1 MRWIIRL
8 MVLALVFVVIAV
20 GSILLLPSE
29 RIARIAADQIAQATG
44 RKVEMTGET
53 KVSFYPVL
61 GISTG
66 RTTVANADWSDK
78 GPMFQADSFKV
89 GVDPQA
95 LFGGAIRITG
105 LEAVNPHILLQKD
118 KSGRVNWELNVE
130 GVTTTGTGTESAPAQ
145 SSQLALT
152 LDRAL
157 ITGAQL
163 TYIDDQAGSTTQIK
177 DVNFDMR
184 WPSYTGEATI
194 DASFRPA
201 QEVVSITGRI
211 ARLDHLI
218 DGAVSDLTAKVST
231 KGGAV
236 DFTGKVSSLPQAAGR
251 ISADLSDSSRFMTSL
266 GQGALDLPEG
276 LGRAASVAG
285 DLTYSEA
292 GRLSLRNLSAKLD
305 HNSLTGG
312 VDFIPGGARPRIEA
326 QLDAGA
332 LDLSALAPESD
343 GEAGTKET
351 GTAVE
356 TGWSKAPIDASALGL
371 ADAQI
376 ALSAK
381 SIDLGTFNFGQTRMI
396 AAVDNSRAVFTLKEL
411 SGYGGNVS
419 GEFVANNRSGLS
431 VGGNMSA
438 RGMDMERLLTDA
450 AGITRFATTGD
461 MTLNFLG
468 VGQSVHA
475 IMNSLSGSLSLGTGR
490 GVISGFDLDKLMRSG
505 DVTGGTTVFDEMS
518 ASFAIKDGNMQGDD
532 LKMSMPLARATGTGR
547 IGLGA
552 QDLNY
557 TFTPSLLEGDS
568 RKGLAIP
575 VRIKGPWANPKIY
588 PDLEAAIDLNF
599 KEEKKKLKEEARQEV
614 QKAIEKELGVTVPE
628 GGDLKDTLKK
638 EAEDTIKK
646 ELFKLFD

>member
-20 GSILLLPSE
+20 GSILMLPSE

-118 KSGRVNWELNVE
+118 SSGRVNWEINVE
-130 GVTTTGTGTESAPAQ
+130 GVSTTGGGTETAPAE

-163 TYIDDQAGSTTQIK
+163 TYIDGEAGSTTQIK

-184 WPSYTGEATI
+184 WPSYTGEASI

-218 DGAVSDLTAKVST
+218 DGAVSDFAVQIGTE
-231 KGGAV
+231 GGQV
-236 DFTGKVSSLPQAAGR
+236 DFNGQVSSQPQAAGR
-251 ISADLSDSSRFMTSL
+251 ISAELADSSRFMTSL
-266 GQGALDLPEG
+266 GLAPLDLPEG
-276 LGRAASVAG
+276 FGRKASVTG
-285 DLTYSEA
+285 DLTYGED
-292 GRLSLRNLSAKLD
+292 GRLSLRNLTAGLD
-305 HNSLTGG
+305 HNRLTGG
-312 VDFIPGGARPRIEA
+312 VDLITSGARPRIEA

-332 LDLSALAPESD
+332 LDLSALAPESE
-343 GEAGTKET
+343 GEAGAKEA
-351 GTAVE
+351 GTAVD

-376 ALSAK
+376 ALSAE
-381 SIDLGTFNFGQTRMI
+381 SVDLGTFNFGRTRVL
-396 AAVDNSRAVFTLKEL
+396 ATVDNSRAVFALKEL
-411 SGYGGNVS
+411 AGYGGTVA

-431 VGGNMSA
+431 VGGNMTA
-438 RGMDMERLLTDA
+438 RGMDMEKLLTDA

-461 MTLNFLG
+461 MSLRFLG

-475 IMNSLSGSLSLGTGR
+475 IMNSLSGELSLGTGR

-599 KEEKKKLKEEARQEV
+599 KAEKEKLKDDAREEV
-614 QKAIEKELGVTVPE
+614 QKAMRKSS
-628 GGDLKDTLKK
+628 
-638 EAEDTIKK
+638 A
-646 ELFKLFD
+646 

>member
-130 GVTTTGTGTESAPAQ
+130 GVTTTGAGTESAPAQ

-218 DGAVSDLTAKVST
+218 DRGGVGSDGQGQHQGRCRRFHRQGEQPAAGGRTDQRRSVGQLAVH
-231 KGGAV
+231 
-236 DFTGKVSSLPQAAGR
+236 DFT
-251 ISADLSDSSRFMTSL
+251 
-266 GQGALDLPEG
+266 
-276 LGRAASVAG
+276 RAS
-285 DLTYSEA
+285 
-292 GRLSLRNLSAKLD
+292 
-305 HNSLTGG
+305 
-312 VDFIPGGARPRIEA
+312 GARP
-326 QLDAGA
+326 
-332 LDLSALAPESD
+332 
-343 GEAGTKET
+343 
-351 GTAVE
+351 
-356 TGWSKAPIDASALGL
+356 
-371 ADAQI
+371 
-376 ALSAK
+376 
-381 SIDLGTFNFGQTRMI
+381 
-396 AAVDNSRAVFTLKEL
+396 
-411 SGYGGNVS
+411 
-419 GEFVANNRSGLS
+419 
-431 VGGNMSA
+431 A
-438 RGMDMERLLTDA
+438 RGA
-450 AGITRFATTGD
+450 WPGGIG
-461 MTLNFLG
+461 
-468 VGQSVHA
+468 
-475 IMNSLSGSLSLGTGR
+475 SGG
-490 GVISGFDLDKLMRSG
+490 
-505 DVTGGTTVFDEMS
+505 
-518 ASFAIKDGNMQGDD
+518 
-532 LKMSMPLARATGTGR
+532 
-547 IGLGA
+547 
-552 QDLNY
+552 
-557 TFTPSLLEGDS
+557 
-568 RKGLAIP
+568 P
-575 VRIKGPWANPKIY
+575 V
-588 PDLEAAIDLNF
+588 L
-599 KEEKKKLKEEARQEV
+599 
-614 QKAIEKELGVTVPE
+614 
-628 GGDLKDTLKK
+628 
-638 EAEDTIKK
+638 
-646 ELFKLFD
+646 

>member
-1 MRWIIRL
+1 
-8 MVLALVFVVIAV
+8 
-20 GSILLLPSE
+20 
-29 RIARIAADQIAQATG
+29 
-44 RKVEMTGET
+44 
-53 KVSFYPVL
+53 
-61 GISTG
+61 
-66 RTTVANADWSDK
+66 
-78 GPMFQADSFKV
+78 
-89 GVDPQA
+89 
-95 LFGGAIRITG
+95 
-105 LEAVNPHILLQKD
+105 
-118 KSGRVNWELNVE
+118 
-130 GVTTTGTGTESAPAQ
+130 
-145 SSQLALT
+145 
-152 LDRAL
+152 
-157 ITGAQL
+157 
-163 TYIDDQAGSTTQIK
+163 
-177 DVNFDMR
+177 
-184 WPSYTGEATI
+184 
-194 DASFRPA
+194 
-201 QEVVSITGRI
+201 
-211 ARLDHLI
+211 
-218 DGAVSDLTAKVST
+218 
-231 KGGAV
+231 
-236 DFTGKVSSLPQAAGR
+236 
-251 ISADLSDSSRFMTSL
+251 
-266 GQGALDLPEG
+266 
-276 LGRAASVAG
+276 
-285 DLTYSEA
+285 
-292 GRLSLRNLSAKLD
+292 
-305 HNSLTGG
+305 
-312 VDFIPGGARPRIEA
+312 
-326 QLDAGA
+326 
-332 LDLSALAPESD
+332 
-343 GEAGTKET
+343 
-351 GTAVE
+351 
-356 TGWSKAPIDASALGL
+356 LGL

-431 VGGNMSA
+431 VGGSMSA

-575 VRIKGPWANPKIY
+575 VRIKGPWASPKIY